1 MKRLLFVCYGNS
13 CRSQMA
19 EAWARQFGE
28 ASVEAV
34 SAGIH
39 PLGYITDET
48 EQVMAERGVALDG
61 QASKGLD
68 ECDLSQVDVV
78 VNMSGHPLEAQRA
91 EFRGRWLEWA
101 VDDPF
106 GEGLDVYRRVRD
118 ELGKR
123 VRNLV
128 DDLRNKSQALGARL
142 KQR

>member
-1 MKRLLFVCYGNS
+1 
-13 CRSQMA
+13 MA

-61 QASKGLD
+61 QVSKGLD
-68 ECDLSQVDVV
+68 EFDLSQVDVV

-91 EFRGRWLEWA
+91 EFRGRWLAWA

-106 GEGLDVYRRVRD
+106 GGELTVYRCIRD
-118 ELGKR
+118 EIEKR
-123 VRNLV
+123 VQKLIE
-128 DDLRNKSQALGARL
+128 DLGNFTAATPAT
-142 KQR
+142 